1 MRTYNFPEEIML
13 ILKIEPLAANMG
25 VILRSVC
32 AIYRISINKQLL
44 TNNV

>member
-1 MRTYNFPEEIML
+1 ML
-13 ILKIEPLAANMG
+13 ILKFEPLAANTV
-25 VILRSVC
+25 VIPRTVC